1 MSQEVPVSSTN
12 ADTVNVAPKTLDE
25 RINAATVEDHQAV
38 LDEIAQINNPIVQ
51 DSFIG
56 KLANVLKVSR
66 TSVSKVIKEMG
77 AAEVD
82 AQNGNFDVSAM
93 RALFPGLVDLVHDDN
108 GKVRYLIKEGDSLRL
123 AESWQ
128 DTDGNTYVPPADKFI
143 KFLLPNA
150 TRVMNLYN
158 KADDKQLFED
168 LLKFFKRFSY
178 LEDDVWPIIVLAVF
192 LSYIQD
198 HPDVHYIPVI
208 YFFAVAERGKSRTA
222 KTILSVGYRGQHL
235 TDIRPAN
242 IFRFSQN
249 LGATIFFDVTDLW
262 KSAEKADGHD
272 ILLGRFEKGCQVVRV
287 LSPDKGPFADQTYFD
302 IYGSTVV
309 ATNEPANLT
318 FESRCL
324 SITMPNRPGEYE
336 NLSPE
341 MGLPFKERLTAWRA
355 RMMDRRL
362 PHVDPIPGIS
372 GRLWDISRPLF
383 QLESMIAPN
392 AFEQMKKVILE
403 MAGHKIEDKK
413 SSLEGK
419 IVEAIRYCADFNGD
433 SESTIP
439 VSKIRD
445 EVNSGVLERY
455 HHTPQKIGKR
465 IESLSIRTKNIDG
478 RSQVCISESQLKL
491 LMEQYGLL
499 VTQDE
504 ETLPQPTTRSIPLG
518 FSGSAVRVSAESQP
532 ITGALITDN
541 ATRNPILTEVVESGR
556 HTPDAEEPRRR
567 IGWAKKK

>member
-1 MSQEVPVSSTN
+1 MSVEVPVSSTN
-12 ADTVNVAPKTLDE
+12 ADTVNVAQQTMDD

-51 DSFIG
+51 DSLIG
-56 KLANVLKVSR
+56 KLAKALD
-66 TSVSKVIKEMG
+66 VSKTAITKMLKGMVV
-77 AAEVD
+77 AETD
-82 AQNGNFDVSAM
+82 AQNDLFDTGAM
-93 RALFPGLVDLVHDDN
+93 RALFPGLVDLVRDDN
-108 GKVRYLIKEGDSLRL
+108 GNVRYLIKEGGRLRL

-128 DTDGNTYVPPADKFI
+128 DTDGTTYIPPADKFL
-143 KFLLPNA
+143 KFQLPNA
-150 TRVMNLYN
+150 TRVMSLYTDN
-158 KADDKQLFED
+158 DDEQLFED
-168 LLKFFKRFSY
+168 LLTFFKRFSY

-198 HPDVHYIPVI
+198 HPDVHYIPII

-222 KTILSVGYRGQHL
+222 KTILAVSYRGQHL

-324 SITMPNRPGEYE
+324 IITMPNKPGEYE
-336 NLSPE
+336 NLTPE
-341 MGLPFKERLTAWRA
+341 MGLPLKERLTAWRA

-362 PHVDPIPGIS
+362 PHVEPIPKIS

-383 QLESMIAPN
+383 QLVNMIVPEAC
-392 AFEQMKKVILE
+392 EQMKSVILD
-403 MAGHKIEDKK
+403 MAGQKIESKK
-413 SSLEGK
+413 DSLEGRIIAAIHSK
-419 IVEAIRYCADFNGD
+419 SDFDGGLECQIPVEAVRMILNTGKP
-433 SESTIP
+433 EQ
-439 VSKIRD
+439 
-445 EVNSGVLERY
+445 Y
-455 HHTPQKIGKR
+455 HISPPKLGKR
-465 IESLSIRTKNIDG
+465 IQSLSIQTKGRDG
-478 RSQVCISESQLKL
+478 RSQIFITAKELAV

-504 ETLPQPTTRSIPLG
+504 ETLQHTTTPTVPLG
-518 FSGSAVRVSAESQP
+518 FTGSATRVADTSVVTDNTNPSLKGVVGGGSQP
-532 ITGALITDN
+532 QGAETQ
-541 ATRNPILTEVVESGR
+541 
-556 HTPDAEEPRRR
+556 PRRV
-567 IGWAKKK
+567 GWKKQ